1 MTSELPL
8 SLSQILLQRIEHD
21 YEAQPGLRLTPPA
34 GAAAL
39 AP

>member
-8 SLSQILLQRIEHD
+8 SQVLLQRIEHD
-21 YEAQPGLRLTPPA
+21 YEEQPRLRLTPPA